1 MVRFPL
7 MRLDAVSLSPRLT
20 KFHSTSD
27 FHTRLFYMQKMHR
40 CLKGPQ
46 KDADFFIEDTPR
58 GYMMGADERK
68 IMVHEPEKEACCCK
82 HKASPRSDEF
92 QEKLQKRL
100 NRAIGQLNGIKGM
113 IEDNRYCGDV
123 LVQLAGAEAAIHQ
136 VSLMLLQDHMQT
148 CVVEQIRQG
157 DDEVVEEMVQ
167 LIKRFAK

>member
-1 MVRFPL
+1 
-7 MRLDAVSLSPRLT
+7 
-20 KFHSTSD
+20 
-27 FHTRLFYMQKMHR
+27 
-40 CLKGPQ
+40 
-46 KDADFFIEDTPR
+46 
-58 GYMMGADERK
+58 MMGADERK